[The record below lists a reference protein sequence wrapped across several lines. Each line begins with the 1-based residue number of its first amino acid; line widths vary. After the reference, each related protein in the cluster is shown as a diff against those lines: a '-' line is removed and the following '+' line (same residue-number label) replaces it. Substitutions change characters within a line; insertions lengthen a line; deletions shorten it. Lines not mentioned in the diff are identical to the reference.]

1 MHKIEAGNGAVTV
14 VEKTAPS
21 PKRQHSLFTR
31 VTRACGTIIGRAF
44 AGAFALAIAIDI
56 GEKLSQAYVNVIRD
70 YAVHVIM
77 DKSGLIKNAGS
88 GAIVDVGMW
97 SLQASLAGGLIAL
110 STFIITPILYRWVI
124 RVARAITRLTIR
136 GEASDKVWGN
146 HAAERK
152 HSIYKLT
159 PSIRVKHELIRKR
172 GAKDDNHG
180 QEE

>member
-1 MHKIEAGNGAVTV
+1 MHKIEAGNGTVTV

-44 AGAFALAIAIDI
+44 AGVLALAIALTI
-56 GEKLSQAYVNVIRD
+56 GGQLSRAYVNVIRD

-77 DKSGLIKNAGS
+77 DKIGIIKNAGS
-88 GAIVDVGMW
+88 GAIIDVGMW

-110 STFIITPILYRWVI
+110 STFIITPVVYRWVI
-124 RVARAITRLTIR
+124 RAARAITRLTIR

-159 PSIRVKHELIRKR
+159 PSVRVKRELMHKR
-172 GAKDDNHG
+172 GAEDDNHG